1 MQMLLKDTT
10 AMGTKAME
18 HSQAVEQMAAERY
31 LLNELT
37 PEARE
42 AFEEHVFDC
51 PDCALD
57 LRAAAAFVDEA
68 KAQLPAPHRSRGC
81 DATRWRRRQAQSQAR
96 SMVLLAASVLC
107 GSCLRRPARGH
118 QLSESGDHAGDALR
132 GSTSRGCLPGRLC
145 TARSRGGARTTI
157 SADREHGVDLPID
170 LTPLPGSPEYG
181 AYAFDLIDSQGKT
194 VWTGSIAAPPSGESS
209 AHRISLSIRAA
220 MLRNGTYK
228 VAVFRPWVQLESAR
242 LSTNT
247 HVRSC
252 V

>member
-68 KAQLPAPHRSRGC
+68 KAQLPALTAPAA
-81 DATRWRRRQAQSQAR
+81 ATPPAGAAR
-96 SMVLLAASVLC
+96 LKAKRDQWFSWLRPSFAVPAFAALLAVISYQNLVTM
-107 GSCLRRPARGH
+107 PAMR
-118 QLSESGDHAGDALR
+118 SEADQ
-132 GSTSRGCLPGRLC
+132 PRLFAW
-145 TARSRGGARTTI
+145 TPLHGATRGGARTTI

-181 AYAFDLIDSQGKT
+181 AYAFDLIDSQGRT

-228 VAVFRPWVQLESAR
+228 VAVFGLGPAGERTPFDQYTFDLVFS
-242 LSTNT
+242 N
-247 HVRSC
+247 
-252 V
+252 